1 MGNKKII
8 GLILVLIGLINFASR
23 QGWISGEYFLIGLGA
38 VFLIAYFIRQRPIGF
53 LIPACILIL
62 LGTYANLQSSRFLF
76 MNGRMEG
83 ATFFFFMALAFY
95 LIFFIHNISNESLKK
110 KMVWPAIVGIA
121 LTAFGI
127 FVYAV
132 EYWDIAEVLIA
143 INRFW
148 PLILILIGLY
158 LILTKQ
164 KKD

>member
-8 GLILVLIGLINFASR
+8 GLILILIGLINFASR
-23 QGWISGEYFLIGLGA
+23 QGWIAGEYFLIGLGA

-53 LIPACILIL
+53 LVPSCILIL
-62 LGTYANLQSSRFLF
+62 LGTYANLQNSSLLF

-83 ATFFFFMALAFY
+83 AAFFFFMAIAFY
-95 LIFFIHNISNESLKK
+95 LIFFIHNFRNGSLERKTI
-110 KMVWPAIVGIA
+110 WPAIVGTA

-132 EYWDIAEVLIA
+132 EYWNITKFLIG
-143 INRFW
+143 INRIW
-148 PLILILIGLY
+148 PLILIVIGLY

-164 KKD
+164 RKN

>member
-8 GLILVLIGLINFASR
+8 GLILILIGLINFASR
-23 QGWISGEYFLIGLGA
+23 QGWISGEYFLVGLGA
-38 VFLIAYFIRQRPIGF
+38 IFLIAYFIRRRPMGF
-53 LIPACILIL
+53 LVPACILIL
-62 LGTYANLQSSRFLF
+62 LGIYANLQNSSLLF

-83 ATFFFFMALAFY
+83 PTFFFFMAIAFY
-95 LIFFIHNISNESLKK
+95 LIFFIHNISNGSLDRKT
-110 KMVWPAIVGIA
+110 VWPAIVGTA

-132 EYWDIAEVLIA
+132 EYWDITELLIG

-148 PLILILIGLY
+148 PLILVLMGLY

-164 KKD
+164 KKN

>member
-23 QGWISGEYFLIGLGA
+23 QGWISGEYFLIGLGS

-62 LGTYANLQSSRFLF
+62 LGTYANLQSSRLLF
-76 MNGRMEG
+76 MNGRIEG
-83 ATFFFFMALAFY
+83 AAFFFFMAIAFY
-95 LIFFIHNISNESLKK
+95 LIFFIHNTKNGSLDRKT
-110 KMVWPAIVGIA
+110 VWPAIVGIA
-121 LTAFGI
+121 LTVFGI

-132 EYWDIAEVLIA
+132 EYWDITELLIG

-158 LILTKQ
+158 LILTKK